1 MPRHQEFI
9 EKSGF
14 SNDPLEEQEN
24 QLNKRS
30 LPNALEYIK
39 SDRDINEV
47 ILSGGDPLMAKD
59 DAISW
64 FMDELEQLP
73 HAYS

>member
-47 ILSGGDPLMAKD
+47 ILNGGDPLMAKD

-64 FMDELEQLP
+64 FMDEL
-73 HAYS
+73 

>member
-24 QLNKRS
+24 QINKRS
-30 LPNALEYIK
+30 LLNALEYIK

-47 ILSGGDPLMAKD
+47 ILNGGDPLMAKD

-64 FMDELEQLP
+64 FMDEL
-73 HAYS
+73 